1 MAQELSEFPNSSN
14 NNSQTAPRQPQH
26 SSIPKRELEYQN
38 DDANNRTSG
47 VQPQSPKYELPQ
59 SPIYEYPEQLPNHQ
73 YEYPDV
79 RVVNG
84 GCSPPVR
91 PSLSKRESKNSSY
104 NSLNYGQETSEE
116 ASVTERGGEGDAV
129 YDDVMYMNG
138 DYTPLARRPSKDS
151 ENEDPPYEP
160 LLNNGEEKMK

>member
-1 MAQELSEFPNSSN
+1 MVQELSEFPNSSN
-14 NNSQTAPRQPQH
+14 NDSQTAPRKLH
-26 SSIPKRELEYQN
+26 SSIHKRELEYQN
-38 DDANNRTSG
+38 DDANHRTSG

-59 SPIYEYPEQLPNHQ
+59 SPIYENPEQLPNHQ

-104 NSLNYGQETSEE
+104 TSLNNGQETSEE
-116 ASVTERGGEGDAV
+116 ASVTEREDEGDGL

-151 ENEDPPYEP
+151 ENEVPPYEP
-160 LLNNGEEKMK
+160 LLYNGQEKIK